1 MSVQSEEA
9 EIPTPRLART
19 FAWGELHPRRALT
32 LLCLL
37 FFLPGFF
44 TLPPLDR
51 DESRFAQAT
60 KQMVETG
67 DFVEIR
73 FQDEA
78 RNKKPVGIY
87 WLQALPASLLSGP
100 EHNRIW
106 AYRLPSLLAG
116 ILAVLLTHAIGSTLF
131 DRRTGLIAGALLA
144 SSTLLVVESGI
155 AKTDAALL
163 AATLLGMWSLARLYI
178 GKAKDPAANAPPLVA
193 YSFWIALGCG
203 VLIKGPVIFMT
214 LGLTLL
220 TLGIWDRSLAW
231 AKALRPLR
239 GLLITLAIT
248 LPWFVAIYHA
258 TDGAFYAEALGK
270 DFGGKLA
277 SGQES
282 HGAPPGLYLV
292 LVWLTF
298 WPASLLLIPAAL
310 WALRERARAP
320 ARFLIAWALPTW
332 IVIEL
337 IPTKLPHYP
346 LPIYPALAL
355 IIAGALAATL
365 SNPATSQTFKSW
377 SAKTGLVLWVLP
389 AGLLVAAISLLP
401 TLYGNGINPFLVV
414 SSAIGTALI
423 LGTAVFH
430 LRGHFLR
437 ATLAA
442 SLTGL
447 FVFAFLFE
455 ATMAELGD
463 LKVSSR
469 LQHSLAVNDY
479 HDSEKVGIIGY
490 SEPSFIF
497 LNGTRTQLL
506 GIKDAAAFLEGE
518 GQVLIIDRRHEEA
531 LREALASS
539 SIKLEARDTITGLN
553 YSKGRNMALTI
564 YTVTN
569 QQMETTDE
577 HE

>member
-1 MSVQSEEA
+1 MSGLSEGS
-9 EIPTPRLART
+9 EISIPKVARALA
-19 FAWGELHPRRALT
+19 WSELHPRRVLA

-67 DFVEIR
+67 DFIEIR
-73 FQDEA
+73 FQDQA

-116 ILAVLLTHAIGSTLF
+116 VLAVLLTHAIGSFLF

-163 AATLLGMWSLARLYI
+163 AATLLGMWSLARLYV
-178 GKAKDPAANAPPLVA
+178 GAAKDQTADAPPLVA

-203 VLIKGPVIFMT
+203 VLLKGPVIFMP
-214 LGLTLL
+214 LGLTLF
-220 TLGIWDRSLAW
+220 TLGVWDRSLAW
-231 AKALRPLR
+231 TKALRPLR

-310 WALRERARAP
+310 WALRERAHAP
-320 ARFLIAWALPTW
+320 ARFLLAWTVPTW
-332 IVIEL
+332 LVMEL

-355 IIAGALAATL
+355 IIAGALAAAL
-365 SNPATSQTFKSW
+365 SNPATSQIFKSW
-377 SAKTGLVLWVLP
+377 PAKTGLVLWVLP

-401 TLYGNGINPFLVV
+401 ILYGNGFNLFLAV
-414 SSAIGTALI
+414 SSAIGAALI
-423 LGTAVFH
+423 LCAAVFH
-430 LRGHFLR
+430 LRGQFLR
-437 ATLAA
+437 AILAA

-447 FVFAFLFE
+447 YVFVFLFE

-469 LQHSLAVNDY
+469 LQHSLAVNGFQD
-479 HDSEKVGIIGY
+479 DKTVGIIGY
-490 SEPSFIF
+490 SEPSFVF

-506 GIKDAAAFLEGE
+506 GIKDAEAFLDGDGE
-518 GQVLIIDRRHEEA
+518 VLIVDGRHEEA
-531 LREALASS
+531 LREALAGKPF
-539 SIKLEARDTITGLN
+539 KLEALDTITGLN
-553 YSKGRNMALTI
+553 YSKGRDMVLTI
-564 YTVTN
+564 YAVTGPKAEN
-569 QQMETTDE
+569 DG
-577 HE
+577 

>member
-1 MSVQSEEA
+1 MSEQSEEA
-9 EIPTPRLART
+9 GISTPRLARA

-100 EHNRIW
+100 DHNRIW

-178 GKAKDPAANAPPLVA
+178 GQAKDQAANAPPLVA

-239 GLLITLAIT
+239 GFLITLAMT
-248 LPWFVAIYHA
+248 LPWFVAIYYA

-282 HGAPPGLYLV
+282 HGAPPGLYLA

-298 WPASLLLIPAAL
+298 WPASLLLIPGVL
-310 WALRERARAP
+310 WALSERARAP

-332 IVIEL
+332 IVMEI

-346 LPIYPALAL
+346 LPVYPALAL
-355 IIAGALAATL
+355 IIAGALAAAL
-365 SNPATSQTFKSW
+365 SDTRAALAFKSW
-377 SAKTGLVLWVLP
+377 AAKIGLALWVLP
-389 AGLLVAAISLLP
+389 AGLFALAISALP
-401 TLYGNGINPFLVV
+401 TLYGNGLNPFLVV
-414 SSAIGTALI
+414 SSAIA
-423 LGTAVFH
+423 AVLLVSACIFH
-430 LRGHFLR
+430 LRGQLLR
-437 ATLAA
+437 ASVAA
-442 SLTGL
+442 GLTGL
-447 FVFAFLFE
+447 FIFTFLFE

-463 LKVSSR
+463 LKVSPR
-469 LQHSLAVNDY
+469 LQHSLAVNGY

-497 LNGTRTQLL
+497 LNGTRTHLL
-506 GIKDAAAFLEGE
+506 RVQEVEAFFENG
-518 GQVLIIDRRHEEA
+518 GKVLIVDVRHEEA
-531 LREALASS
+531 LREALAGSS
-539 SIKLEARDTITGLN
+539 FQLEARDIITGLN
-553 YSKGRNMALTI
+553 YSKGRDMALTI
-564 YTVTN
+564 YTVTR
-569 QQMETTDE
+569 QAEKITGE